1 LSMDHLLAALAA
13 PAAASRA
20 HGVLFIAA
28 LGCAAG
34 SVFAARGAH
43 FRPLLAVCATVFFIW
58 ALFQTSHFGPAVFGL
73 LFAVFAGV
81 SSWCALWAL
90 SWSGLHIAAAEL
102 AVLVQAVVCA
112 LTNGCQVVFNL
123 SVSRMYA
130 GADAA
135 DAALVVGVLLAGSTV
150 ATLAVLPLVR
160 EGGRKLAAVGSG
172 SAVPSPNWLGV
183 AALAALLL
191 VLACEYA
198 AFAALLPS
206 EPLTWVLS
214 LIIDQVQWFCWLL
227 AVTACT
233 LVGIFLS
240 GYEAAAHN
248 AQTPGMAACADAD
261 AVSLKVAPSPAAS
274 GRAISV
280 RQRPAA
286 KPEPPQQTPDE
297 VASVGPTVLVAAP
310 TALSSSSGPAAP
322 ASTAWTPARRNL
334 VVRKAFHAVALALF
348 APPVLLGGAGGL
360 AFMQVASAGALHIA
374 LLLELARAARAPPA
388 ALCRVVEAAMRPFV
402 DERDAGPLI
411 LTHLYLIAGCGLP
424 LWLAAPRAAVTASAS
439 AAAGLS
445 AGGAAAGGGVPW
457 VAAWLL
463 VLPLTGVIAAM
474 GDAAAATCGIY
485 ASVKGHA
492 VAWGALL
499 RLRTPLAS
507 HGRKDVSHEGQ
518 GSVSLAGNG
527 VDAAPRV
534 TRRSSTSSNSNHARI
549 QSPPSAQSADTTD
562 SAPTA
567 LAASLSLW
575 GLVDMPLLRRT
586 LQRKTLQGT
595 GGFAVLAWLLSV
607 GAAAVAGLHL
617 GLPLAAVLQPTALLG
632 AAACAVVAA
641 LVETATVGV
650 DNLLLPLVYWLLLDT
665 ALQRWLLPS

>member
-1 LSMDHLLAALAA
+1 MDHLLAALAA
-13 PAAASRA
+13 PAAASRTQ
-20 HGVLFIAA
+20 GVLFVAA

-34 SVFAARGAH
+34 SVSAARSAN
-43 FRPLLAVCATVFFIW
+43 FRPWLVICATIFCIWVFF
-58 ALFQTSHFGPAVFGL
+58 QSSRSGPAVFGL
-73 LFAVFAGV
+73 LFAFFAGV
-81 SSWCALWAL
+81 SSWCARWAL
-90 SWSGLHIAAAEL
+90 SWNGLHIAAAEL

-112 LTNGCQVVFNL
+112 ITNGCQVVLNL

-135 DAALVVGVLLAGSTV
+135 DAALVVGLLLAGSAV
-150 ATLAVLPLVR
+150 AALAVLPLVR
-160 EGGRKLAAVGSG
+160 EGGRRLAAVDSNT
-172 SAVPSPNWLGV
+172 AVTSPNWLGA
-183 AALAALLL
+183 AALVALLL

-198 AFAALLPS
+198 AFTVLLPL

-214 LIIDQVQWFCWLL
+214 LILGQLQWFCWLL

-233 LVGIFLS
+233 ILGIFWS
-240 GYEAAAHN
+240 GYETAAHS
-248 AQTPGMAACADAD
+248 AQAPGTAADAD
-261 AVSLKVAPSPAAS
+261 ADVVSLKVAPSPAAS

-286 KPEPPQQTPDE
+286 KPEVPQQTPDR
-297 VASVGPTVLVAAP
+297 VAADGPTELAAH
-310 TALSSSSGPAAP
+310 TTLSSSGEPTAP

-388 ALCRVVEAAMRPFV
+388 ALCRVVDAAMRPFV

-424 LWLAAPRAAVTASAS
+424 LWLAAPRAAVAAAAS

-445 AGGAAAGGGVPW
+445 AGGAAAGGAVPGA
-457 VAAWLL
+457 AAWLL

-474 GDAAAATCGIY
+474 GDAAAATFGIY
-485 ASVKGHA
+485 ASVKGYA
-492 VAWGALL
+492 VSWGALL
-499 RLRTPLAS
+499 RLRSPP
-507 HGRKDVSHEGQ
+507 VSHTGKDFSPEGQ
-518 GSVSLAGNG
+518 GSATVASNG
-527 VDAAPRV
+527 LDAAPRV

-549 QSPPSAQSADTTD
+549 QPPPAQSAGTTD
-562 SAPTA
+562 GAPTA
-567 LAASLSLW
+567 LEASLSLW
-575 GLVDMPLLRRT
+575 GLVDVPLLRRT

-595 GGFAVLAWLLSV
+595 AGFAVLAWLLSV
-607 GAAAVAGLHL
+607 VAAAVAGLHL
-617 GLPLAAVLQPTALLG
+617 GLPLAAVLQPAALLG

-665 ALQRWLLPS
+665 ALQRWLL